1 MEERQKLDAS
11 VLVIDDELGMR
22 EGCRRALITRGLRVS
37 TVENGAEGLRKL
49 REGSFDLILLDAMM
63 PGLGGLEFLDYV
75 REHDPDLVCVMTTGY
90 ATVDLAAQAM
100 KQGAYD
106 FLSKPFTSDELMAA
120 VQRGLSEHHRRL
132 AFRRAREWEEEARE
146 LERARQE
153 AARFDAIESRFML
166 VVVHELRNPAGVVKS
181 YLQLMRSGYVDEDEW
196 DEYLEKLDLRA
207 GQLLDMLDDLLE
219 LAHLKQTTSPPKLQ
233 PVDAAEVL
241 EDLARRLR
249 PVVEAKG
256 LRFEVEIRARPTVLA
271 QPGHLRSLWTNLM
284 ENATRYTPR
293 GKIRVTLSEQDG
305 QMVSKVADTGIGI
318 SAEELARIFQEFYRS
333 EAAKAE
339 VELGTGLGLP
349 IANQIV
355 KLHQG
360 TMEVDSVPG
369 QGATFSVRLPAASKS
384 EVA

>member
-1 MEERQKLDAS
+1 
-11 VLVIDDELGMR
+11 
-22 EGCRRALITRGLRVS
+22 
-37 TVENGAEGLRKL
+37 
-49 REGSFDLILLDAMM
+49 M

-75 REHDPDLVCVMTTGY
+75 REHNPDLVCVMTTGY

-106 FLSKPFTSDELMAA
+106 FLSKPFASDELVAM
-120 VQRGLSEHHRRL
+120 VQRGLEEHRRRL
-132 AFRRAREWEEEARE
+132 ELRQARGREEEARE

-153 AARFDAIESRFML
+153 AAKFDAIESRFML

-181 YLQLMRSGYVDEDEW
+181 YLQLLRSGYVDEDEW

-241 EDLARRLR
+241 EDLAHQLR
-249 PVVEAKG
+249 PVAEAKG
-256 LRFEVEIRARPTVLA
+256 LGFEVEIRAKPTVLA

-284 ENATRYTPR
+284 ENATRCTSR
-293 GKIRVTLSEQDG
+293 GKVRVTLSEQNG
-305 QMVSKVADTGIGI
+305 QMVSRVADTGIGV

-333 EAAKAE
+333 EPAKAE

-349 IANQIV
+349 IANQVV
-355 KLHQG
+355 KLYQG
-360 TMEVDSVPG
+360 TMEVGSVPG
-369 QGATFSVRLPAASKS
+369 QGTAFSVKLPAVSTGM
-384 EVA
+384 VP